1 MKITVSD
8 DGRTV
13 TFRLPFL
20 QVPFAFK
27 SKLEVPVGSIKS
39 AEAMPRAE
47 VPHGPVIRAPGAYIP
62 GLIRFGSYGRK
73 PNRHF
78 WAVLRHDP
86 VLVVD
91 LEGWEYTRIVVGVDD
106 AARTAGSIQ
115 LAMS

>member
-1 MKITVSD
+1 MKVEVSE

-13 TFRLPFL
+13 TFRLAPL

-27 SKLEVPVGSIKS
+27 SRLEVPVEAIKS
-39 AEAMPRAE
+39 VEAMPRAE
-47 VPHGPVIRAPGAYIP
+47 VPHGPIIRAPGTFVP
-62 GLIRFGSYGRK
+62 GLARFGSYGRK

-91 LEGWEYTRIVVGVDD
+91 LDSWEYARIVVGVDD
-106 AARTAGSIQ
+106 AARDAGSIQ
-115 LAMS
+115 MAMT